1 VPVPASRVEFL
12 DAQAR
17 VEFLDAQDPEAIAK
31 VPGCYSVAPN
41 QSWIGS
47 AYYVIGPIRGS
58 STPHGTSITRHIK
71 TCSFPFQLSSADKL
85 LPSDSRS
92 ARIHCFQIENESIK
106 ASTHPTRP

>member
-47 AYYVIGPIRGS
+47 AYM
-58 STPHGTSITRHIK
+58 
-71 TCSFPFQLSSADKL
+71 
-85 LPSDSRS
+85 
-92 ARIHCFQIENESIK
+92 
-106 ASTHPTRP
+106 